1 MFRNKPRWGRDQQA
15 TRSTG
20 CVGFREFGERHAEEV
35 ERRGGEEQSDDD
47 EEVEAVTVVL
57 GKQVAAAAQPT
68 EPKPK
73 KTREARG
80 YTCGCCA
87 VMMTSPPRSLG
98 GTGIPPGRAE
108 APGNPR
114 ASLSGVEDSSK
125 EVGVNLDK
133 LTEEALSL
141 RKKLK
146 DREQTANEC
155 ITKAKDRLRQT
166 NKRAEAAFSELINRE
181 CAEEERVAFV
191 KDLTEDLHDI
201 RARYRKGEPLH
212 MISWDHSKAAI
223 QSKMN
228 RLTSRIEA
236 AGLSPSAIM
245 DELESKEQSTD
256 KEARVC
262 FLELGRRQKELA
274 ATERRDGFAGL
285 GGSATT
291 TNTNTCITNANNT
304 NTSSPA
310 VTALL
315 EEKRYIRGRMK
326 ECHKLALDV
335 LRFYDRRQT
344 AADDNISRL
353 QQAFVM
359 CNVSHSQD
367 SRRCFRCWMR

>member
-1 MFRNKPRWGRDQQA
+1 
-15 TRSTG
+15 
-20 CVGFREFGERHAEEV
+20 
-35 ERRGGEEQSDDD
+35 
-47 EEVEAVTVVL
+47 
-57 GKQVAAAAQPT
+57 
-68 EPKPK
+68 
-73 KTREARG
+73 
-80 YTCGCCA
+80 
-87 VMMTSPPRSLG
+87 
-98 GTGIPPGRAE
+98 
-108 APGNPR
+108 
-114 ASLSGVEDSSK
+114 
-125 EVGVNLDK
+125 
-133 LTEEALSL
+133 
-141 RKKLK
+141 
-146 DREQTANEC
+146 
-155 ITKAKDRLRQT
+155 
-166 NKRAEAAFSELINRE
+166 
-181 CAEEERVAFV
+181 
-191 KDLTEDLHDI
+191 
-201 RARYRKGEPLH
+201 

-274 ATERRDGFAGL
+274 AAERRDGFAGL

-291 TNTNTCITNANNT
+291 TNPNTCITNANNT

-367 SRRCFRCWMR
+367 SRRCFRCWIR